1 MNTIINRAIEVPAG
15 SPMTAD
21 AYASFLKTAYGLIS
35 GCPQYMGGGE
45 DINSLELAHLYPPAA
60 ETVLAVYTGINDAVC
75 NKALVT
81 PFLIRHGHN
90 NVFAFDPAVY
100 AGGEAVPPGTIDA
113 CAVLAGFSPPNDTW
127 KRDWT
132 YVMIADPALTPQSLW
147 RETGYVDMVPA
158 KFEDFTLCSDPA
170 RSRVCFYI
178 DPVAFSHPVN
188 QSRGYLKA
196 ARRRGDA
203 QAGAFGVP
211 SALAGETD
219 GLAPVVLGQGEKLYV
234 ARPDFAPCAHAWSN
248 LHPDNEA
255 WAVVN
260 ENSAVPLDLVL
271 EKPPLNPRYAKGLV
285 PPRGSADMTTDWFLR
300 GRAVHRAPLLQGQV
314 QG

>member
-1 MNTIINRAIEVPAG
+1 MKQNINRTIQVPAG
-15 SPMTAD
+15 SSMTVEN
-21 AYASFLKTAYGLIS
+21 YAGFLQKAYGLIS

-45 DINSLELAHLYPPAA
+45 DINSLELAHLYPPAE
-60 ETVLAVYTGINDAVC
+60 ETVLAIYTGINDAVC

-90 NVFAFDPAVY
+90 NVFAFDPAVH
-100 AGGEAVPPGTIDA
+100 AGGKSVPSGTIDA
-113 CAVLAGFSPPNDTW
+113 SEVLAGFSPPNATW
-127 KRDWT
+127 NRDWT
-132 YVMIADPALTPQSLW
+132 YVMIADPARSPQSLW
-147 RETGYVDMVPA
+147 QEAGYIDMIPA
-158 KFEDFTLCSDPA
+158 KFEDFTLCTDPA
-170 RSRVCFYI
+170 RSRVCFYV

-196 ARRRGDA
+196 ARERGESLVDA
-203 QAGAFGVP
+203 FRVP
-211 SALAGETD
+211 VALAGETD
-219 GLAPVVLGQGEKLYV
+219 GLVPVVLGQGEKLYV

-248 LHPDNEA
+248 LHPDNA
-255 WAVVN
+255 TWAVVN

-271 EKPPLNPRYAKGLV
+271 AKPPLNPRYAKGLV

-300 GRAVHRAPLLQGQV
+300 GRSVHRAPLLQGQV